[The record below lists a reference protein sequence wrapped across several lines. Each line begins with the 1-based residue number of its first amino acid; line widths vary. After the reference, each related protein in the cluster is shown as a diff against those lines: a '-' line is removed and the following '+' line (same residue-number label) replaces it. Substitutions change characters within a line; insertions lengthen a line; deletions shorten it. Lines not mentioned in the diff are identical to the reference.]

1 MTTEYIV
8 IKIGGVASKQLTPEI
23 LAKLSEWQQAGQ
35 KVVIVHG
42 GGFAINQLME
52 ENHIPIHK
60 VNGLR
65 VTSQS
70 DMTLIKEAL
79 VDIVGKNLA
88 GQLTQA
94 VLPAYQLVDELPD
107 LVHADFLDQETYG
120 FVGEVKNITNQTLV
134 ALLSQGK
141 IPLIPSLGY
150 SEQGDLLN
158 INADY
163 LARAVAISLGA
174 KKLILMTD
182 VKGVLENGQVLDHLN
197 LVDVHKKID
206 SGVITGGM
214 IPKIQ
219 SAVQT
224 VQAGVEQVI
233 IGDNLTD
240 GTIIKEYEMT
250 KLFSNYKRAAID
262 FASAQGNYLTD
273 TTGNTYLDFS
283 SGIGVTNLGY
293 HPHVNQALT
302 EQAGKILHQP
312 NLYHNQLQE
321 DVADLLIGDRDYLAF
336 FCNSGAEANEAAIKI
351 ARKASGKQ
359 EIITFQNSFHG
370 RTFGSMS
377 ATGQDKI
384 KQGFGEGVPHFSYAI
399 FNDIDS
405 VKALASDETAA
416 IMLELVQG
424 ESGVQ
429 PADKDFV
436 KALADFCKE
445 TGIYLIVDEVQ
456 TGLGRTGKLYA
467 YEHYDIEPD
476 IFTLAKGLANG
487 VPVGAMLAK
496 SSLGEAFSYGSHGS
510 TFGGNK
516 LAMAAAK
523 ATLEVM
529 LVPGFLDTALGNG
542 NQLQA
547 KLQAALSDKETV
559 TTVRGLGYMI
569 GIETTGNLGE
579 LVQSARDKGLILLT
593 AGTNVIRLLPPITL
607 SDAEIEKGVAILSE
621 IFD

>member
-1 MTTEYIV
+1 
-8 IKIGGVASKQLTPEI
+8 
-23 LAKLSEWQQAGQ
+23 
-35 KVVIVHG
+35 
-42 GGFAINQLME
+42 
-52 ENHIPIHK
+52 
-60 VNGLR
+60 
-65 VTSQS
+65 
-70 DMTLIKEAL
+70 
-79 VDIVGKNLA
+79 
-88 GQLTQA
+88 
-94 VLPAYQLVDELPD
+94 
-107 LVHADFLDQETYG
+107 
-120 FVGEVKNITNQTLV
+120 
-134 ALLSQGK
+134 
-141 IPLIPSLGY
+141 
-150 SEQGDLLN
+150 
-158 INADY
+158 
-163 LARAVAISLGA
+163 
-174 KKLILMTD
+174 
-182 VKGVLENGQVLDHLN
+182 
-197 LVDVHKKID
+197 
-206 SGVITGGM
+206 
-214 IPKIQ
+214 
-219 SAVQT
+219 
-224 VQAGVEQVI
+224 
-233 IGDNLTD
+233 
-240 GTIIKEYEMT
+240 MT

-302 EQAGKILHQP
+302 EQVGKILHQP

-321 DVADLLIGDRDYLAF
+321 DVAGLLIGDKDYLAF

-429 PADKDFV
+429 PADKAFV

-445 TGIYLIVDEVQ
+445 AGIYLIVDEVQ

-529 LVPGFLDTALGNG
+529 LVPGFLDTAFENG
-542 NQLQA
+542 NKLQA

-579 LVQSARDKGLILLT
+579 LVQLARDKGLIVLT

>member
-1 MTTEYIV
+1 
-8 IKIGGVASKQLTPEI
+8 
-23 LAKLSEWQQAGQ
+23 
-35 KVVIVHG
+35 
-42 GGFAINQLME
+42 
-52 ENHIPIHK
+52 
-60 VNGLR
+60 
-65 VTSQS
+65 
-70 DMTLIKEAL
+70 
-79 VDIVGKNLA
+79 
-88 GQLTQA
+88 
-94 VLPAYQLVDELPD
+94 
-107 LVHADFLDQETYG
+107 
-120 FVGEVKNITNQTLV
+120 
-134 ALLSQGK
+134 
-141 IPLIPSLGY
+141 
-150 SEQGDLLN
+150 
-158 INADY
+158 
-163 LARAVAISLGA
+163 
-174 KKLILMTD
+174 
-182 VKGVLENGQVLDHLN
+182 
-197 LVDVHKKID
+197 
-206 SGVITGGM
+206 
-214 IPKIQ
+214 
-219 SAVQT
+219 
-224 VQAGVEQVI
+224 
-233 IGDNLTD
+233 
-240 GTIIKEYEMT
+240 MT

-262 FASAQGNYLTD
+262 FASAHGNYLTD
-273 TTGNTYLDFS
+273 TTGKTYLDFS

-302 EQAGKILHQP
+302 EQVGKILHQP

-321 DVADLLIGDRDYLAF
+321 DVAGLLIGDKDYLAF

-384 KQGFGEGVPHFSYAI
+384 KQGFGEGVPHFNYAV

-405 VKALASDETAA
+405 VKALANKETAA

-436 KALADFCKE
+436 KALSEYCQE

-456 TGLGRTGKLYA
+456 TGIGRTGKLYA

-529 LVPGFLDTALGNG
+529 LAPGFLDTALENG
-542 NQLQA
+542 NKLQA

-579 LVQSARDKGLILLT
+579 LVQAARDKGLIVLT
-593 AGTNVIRLLPPITL
+593 AGNNVIRLLPPITL
-607 SDAEIEKGVAILSE
+607 SDAEIEKGVTILSE

>member
-1 MTTEYIV
+1 
-8 IKIGGVASKQLTPEI
+8 
-23 LAKLSEWQQAGQ
+23 
-35 KVVIVHG
+35 
-42 GGFAINQLME
+42 
-52 ENHIPIHK
+52 
-60 VNGLR
+60 
-65 VTSQS
+65 
-70 DMTLIKEAL
+70 
-79 VDIVGKNLA
+79 
-88 GQLTQA
+88 
-94 VLPAYQLVDELPD
+94 
-107 LVHADFLDQETYG
+107 
-120 FVGEVKNITNQTLV
+120 
-134 ALLSQGK
+134 
-141 IPLIPSLGY
+141 
-150 SEQGDLLN
+150 
-158 INADY
+158 
-163 LARAVAISLGA
+163 
-174 KKLILMTD
+174 
-182 VKGVLENGQVLDHLN
+182 
-197 LVDVHKKID
+197 
-206 SGVITGGM
+206 
-214 IPKIQ
+214 
-219 SAVQT
+219 
-224 VQAGVEQVI
+224 
-233 IGDNLTD
+233 
-240 GTIIKEYEMT
+240 MT

-273 TTGNTYLDFS
+273 TDGKTYLDFS

-293 HPHVNQALT
+293 HSSVNQALT
-302 EQAGKILHQP
+302 EQVGKILHQP

-321 DVADLLIGDRDYLAF
+321 DVAGLLIGDKDYLAF

-529 LVPGFLDTALGNG
+529 LVPGFLDTALENG

-579 LVQSARDKGLILLT
+579 LVQSARDKGLIVLA

>member
-1 MTTEYIV
+1 
-8 IKIGGVASKQLTPEI
+8 
-23 LAKLSEWQQAGQ
+23 
-35 KVVIVHG
+35 
-42 GGFAINQLME
+42 
-52 ENHIPIHK
+52 
-60 VNGLR
+60 
-65 VTSQS
+65 
-70 DMTLIKEAL
+70 
-79 VDIVGKNLA
+79 
-88 GQLTQA
+88 
-94 VLPAYQLVDELPD
+94 
-107 LVHADFLDQETYG
+107 
-120 FVGEVKNITNQTLV
+120 
-134 ALLSQGK
+134 
-141 IPLIPSLGY
+141 
-150 SEQGDLLN
+150 
-158 INADY
+158 
-163 LARAVAISLGA
+163 
-174 KKLILMTD
+174 
-182 VKGVLENGQVLDHLN
+182 
-197 LVDVHKKID
+197 
-206 SGVITGGM
+206 
-214 IPKIQ
+214 
-219 SAVQT
+219 
-224 VQAGVEQVI
+224 
-233 IGDNLTD
+233 
-240 GTIIKEYEMT
+240 MT

-273 TTGNTYLDFS
+273 TDGKTYLDFS

-293 HPHVNQALT
+293 HSSVNQALT
-302 EQAGKILHQP
+302 EQVGKILHQP

-321 DVADLLIGDRDYLAF
+321 DVADLLIGDRNYLAF

-405 VKALASDETAA
+405 VKALAIDETAA

-529 LVPGFLDTALGNG
+529 LIPGFLDTALENG

-579 LVQSARDKGLILLT
+579 LVQSARDKGLIVLA

-607 SDAEIEKGVAILSE
+607 SDAEIEKGVALLSE

>member
-1 MTTEYIV
+1 
-8 IKIGGVASKQLTPEI
+8 
-23 LAKLSEWQQAGQ
+23 
-35 KVVIVHG
+35 
-42 GGFAINQLME
+42 
-52 ENHIPIHK
+52 
-60 VNGLR
+60 
-65 VTSQS
+65 
-70 DMTLIKEAL
+70 
-79 VDIVGKNLA
+79 
-88 GQLTQA
+88 
-94 VLPAYQLVDELPD
+94 
-107 LVHADFLDQETYG
+107 
-120 FVGEVKNITNQTLV
+120 
-134 ALLSQGK
+134 
-141 IPLIPSLGY
+141 
-150 SEQGDLLN
+150 
-158 INADY
+158 
-163 LARAVAISLGA
+163 
-174 KKLILMTD
+174 
-182 VKGVLENGQVLDHLN
+182 
-197 LVDVHKKID
+197 
-206 SGVITGGM
+206 
-214 IPKIQ
+214 
-219 SAVQT
+219 
-224 VQAGVEQVI
+224 
-233 IGDNLTD
+233 
-240 GTIIKEYEMT
+240 MT

-262 FASAQGNYLTD
+262 FASAHGNYLTD
-273 TTGNTYLDFS
+273 TTGKTYLDFS

-302 EQAGKILHQP
+302 EQVGKILHQP

-321 DVADLLIGDRDYLAF
+321 DVAGLLTGDKDYLAF

-384 KQGFGEGVPHFSYAI
+384 KQGFGEGVPHFNYAV

-405 VKALASDETAA
+405 VKALANKETAA

-436 KALADFCKE
+436 KALSEYCQE

-456 TGLGRTGKLYA
+456 TGIGRTGKLYA

-496 SSLGEAFSYGSHGS
+496 SNLGEAFSYGSHGS

-529 LVPGFLDTALGNG
+529 LAPGFLDTALESGNK
-542 NQLQA
+542 LQA

-579 LVQSARDKGLILLT
+579 LVQAARDKGLIVLT

-607 SDAEIEKGVAILSE
+607 SDDEIEKGVTILSE

>member
-1 MTTEYIV
+1 
-8 IKIGGVASKQLTPEI
+8 
-23 LAKLSEWQQAGQ
+23 
-35 KVVIVHG
+35 
-42 GGFAINQLME
+42 
-52 ENHIPIHK
+52 
-60 VNGLR
+60 
-65 VTSQS
+65 
-70 DMTLIKEAL
+70 
-79 VDIVGKNLA
+79 
-88 GQLTQA
+88 
-94 VLPAYQLVDELPD
+94 
-107 LVHADFLDQETYG
+107 
-120 FVGEVKNITNQTLV
+120 
-134 ALLSQGK
+134 
-141 IPLIPSLGY
+141 
-150 SEQGDLLN
+150 
-158 INADY
+158 
-163 LARAVAISLGA
+163 
-174 KKLILMTD
+174 
-182 VKGVLENGQVLDHLN
+182 
-197 LVDVHKKID
+197 
-206 SGVITGGM
+206 
-214 IPKIQ
+214 
-219 SAVQT
+219 
-224 VQAGVEQVI
+224 
-233 IGDNLTD
+233 
-240 GTIIKEYEMT
+240 MT

-273 TTGNTYLDFS
+273 TDGKTYLDFS

-302 EQAGKILHQP
+302 EQVGKILHQP

-321 DVADLLIGDRDYLAF
+321 DVADLLIGDKDYLAF

-529 LVPGFLDTALGNG
+529 LIPGFLDTALENG

-579 LVQSARDKGLILLT
+579 LVQSARDKGLIVLA

>member
-1 MTTEYIV
+1 
-8 IKIGGVASKQLTPEI
+8 
-23 LAKLSEWQQAGQ
+23 
-35 KVVIVHG
+35 
-42 GGFAINQLME
+42 
-52 ENHIPIHK
+52 
-60 VNGLR
+60 
-65 VTSQS
+65 
-70 DMTLIKEAL
+70 
-79 VDIVGKNLA
+79 
-88 GQLTQA
+88 
-94 VLPAYQLVDELPD
+94 
-107 LVHADFLDQETYG
+107 
-120 FVGEVKNITNQTLV
+120 
-134 ALLSQGK
+134 
-141 IPLIPSLGY
+141 
-150 SEQGDLLN
+150 
-158 INADY
+158 
-163 LARAVAISLGA
+163 
-174 KKLILMTD
+174 
-182 VKGVLENGQVLDHLN
+182 
-197 LVDVHKKID
+197 
-206 SGVITGGM
+206 
-214 IPKIQ
+214 
-219 SAVQT
+219 
-224 VQAGVEQVI
+224 
-233 IGDNLTD
+233 
-240 GTIIKEYEMT
+240 MT

-262 FASAQGNYLTD
+262 FASAHGNYLTD
-273 TTGNTYLDFS
+273 TTGKTYLDFS

-302 EQAGKILHQP
+302 EQVGKILHQP

-321 DVADLLIGDRDYLAF
+321 DVASLLIGDKDYLAF
-336 FCNSGAEANEAAIKI
+336 VCNSGAEANEAAIKI

-384 KQGFGEGVPHFSYAI
+384 KQGFGEGVPHFNYAI

-405 VKALASDETAA
+405 VKALANKETAA

-436 KALADFCKE
+436 KALSEYCQE

-456 TGLGRTGKLYA
+456 TGIGRTGKLYA
-467 YEHYDIEPD
+467 YEHYGIEPD

-529 LVPGFLDTALGNG
+529 LAPGFLDTALENG
-542 NQLQA
+542 NKLQA

-579 LVQSARDKGLILLT
+579 LVQAARDKGLIVLT

-607 SDAEIEKGVAILSE
+607 SDAEIEKGVTILSE

>member
-1 MTTEYIV
+1 
-8 IKIGGVASKQLTPEI
+8 
-23 LAKLSEWQQAGQ
+23 
-35 KVVIVHG
+35 
-42 GGFAINQLME
+42 
-52 ENHIPIHK
+52 
-60 VNGLR
+60 
-65 VTSQS
+65 
-70 DMTLIKEAL
+70 
-79 VDIVGKNLA
+79 
-88 GQLTQA
+88 
-94 VLPAYQLVDELPD
+94 
-107 LVHADFLDQETYG
+107 
-120 FVGEVKNITNQTLV
+120 
-134 ALLSQGK
+134 
-141 IPLIPSLGY
+141 
-150 SEQGDLLN
+150 
-158 INADY
+158 
-163 LARAVAISLGA
+163 
-174 KKLILMTD
+174 
-182 VKGVLENGQVLDHLN
+182 
-197 LVDVHKKID
+197 
-206 SGVITGGM
+206 
-214 IPKIQ
+214 
-219 SAVQT
+219 
-224 VQAGVEQVI
+224 
-233 IGDNLTD
+233 
-240 GTIIKEYEMT
+240 MT

-262 FASAQGNYLTD
+262 FASAHGNYLTD
-273 TTGNTYLDFS
+273 TTGKTYLDFS

-302 EQAGKILHQP
+302 EQVGKILHQP

-321 DVADLLIGDRDYLAF
+321 DVAGLLIGNKDYLAF

-384 KQGFGEGVPHFSYAI
+384 KQGFGEGVPHFNYAI

-405 VKALASDETAA
+405 VKALANKETAA

-436 KALADFCKE
+436 KALSEYCQE

-456 TGLGRTGKLYA
+456 TGIGRTGKLYA
-467 YEHYDIEPD
+467 YEHYGIEPD

-529 LVPGFLDTALGNG
+529 LAPGFLDTALENG
-542 NQLQA
+542 NKLQA

-579 LVQSARDKGLILLT
+579 LVQAARDKGLIVLT

-607 SDAEIEKGVAILSE
+607 SDAEIEKGVTILSE

>member
-1 MTTEYIV
+1 
-8 IKIGGVASKQLTPEI
+8 
-23 LAKLSEWQQAGQ
+23 
-35 KVVIVHG
+35 
-42 GGFAINQLME
+42 
-52 ENHIPIHK
+52 
-60 VNGLR
+60 
-65 VTSQS
+65 
-70 DMTLIKEAL
+70 
-79 VDIVGKNLA
+79 
-88 GQLTQA
+88 
-94 VLPAYQLVDELPD
+94 
-107 LVHADFLDQETYG
+107 
-120 FVGEVKNITNQTLV
+120 
-134 ALLSQGK
+134 
-141 IPLIPSLGY
+141 
-150 SEQGDLLN
+150 
-158 INADY
+158 
-163 LARAVAISLGA
+163 
-174 KKLILMTD
+174 
-182 VKGVLENGQVLDHLN
+182 
-197 LVDVHKKID
+197 
-206 SGVITGGM
+206 
-214 IPKIQ
+214 
-219 SAVQT
+219 
-224 VQAGVEQVI
+224 
-233 IGDNLTD
+233 
-240 GTIIKEYEMT
+240 MT

-273 TTGNTYLDFS
+273 TTGKTYLDFS

-293 HPHVNQALT
+293 HPSVNQALT
-302 EQAGKILHQP
+302 EQVGKILHQP

-321 DVADLLIGDRDYLAF
+321 DVAGLLIGDKDYLAF

-529 LVPGFLDTALGNG
+529 LIPGFLDTALENG

-579 LVQSARDKGLILLT
+579 LVQSARDKGLIVLA

-607 SDAEIEKGVAILSE
+607 SDAEIEKGVALLSE

>member
-1 MTTEYIV
+1 
-8 IKIGGVASKQLTPEI
+8 
-23 LAKLSEWQQAGQ
+23 
-35 KVVIVHG
+35 
-42 GGFAINQLME
+42 
-52 ENHIPIHK
+52 
-60 VNGLR
+60 
-65 VTSQS
+65 
-70 DMTLIKEAL
+70 
-79 VDIVGKNLA
+79 
-88 GQLTQA
+88 
-94 VLPAYQLVDELPD
+94 
-107 LVHADFLDQETYG
+107 
-120 FVGEVKNITNQTLV
+120 
-134 ALLSQGK
+134 
-141 IPLIPSLGY
+141 
-150 SEQGDLLN
+150 
-158 INADY
+158 
-163 LARAVAISLGA
+163 
-174 KKLILMTD
+174 
-182 VKGVLENGQVLDHLN
+182 
-197 LVDVHKKID
+197 
-206 SGVITGGM
+206 
-214 IPKIQ
+214 
-219 SAVQT
+219 
-224 VQAGVEQVI
+224 
-233 IGDNLTD
+233 
-240 GTIIKEYEMT
+240 MT

-273 TTGNTYLDFS
+273 TDGKTYLDFS

-302 EQAGKILHQP
+302 EQVGKILHQP

-321 DVADLLIGDRDYLAF
+321 DVADLLIGDKDYLAF

-405 VKALASDETAA
+405 VKALASEETAA

-429 PADKDFV
+429 PADKDFA
-436 KALADFCKE
+436 KALSDFCKE

-456 TGLGRTGKLYA
+456 TGIGRTGKLFA

-529 LVPGFLDTALGNG
+529 LVPGFLDTALENG

-579 LVQSARDKGLILLT
+579 LVQSARDKGLIVLA

-607 SDAEIEKGVAILSE
+607 SDAEIEKGVALLSE

>member
-1 MTTEYIV
+1 
-8 IKIGGVASKQLTPEI
+8 
-23 LAKLSEWQQAGQ
+23 
-35 KVVIVHG
+35 
-42 GGFAINQLME
+42 
-52 ENHIPIHK
+52 
-60 VNGLR
+60 
-65 VTSQS
+65 
-70 DMTLIKEAL
+70 
-79 VDIVGKNLA
+79 
-88 GQLTQA
+88 
-94 VLPAYQLVDELPD
+94 
-107 LVHADFLDQETYG
+107 
-120 FVGEVKNITNQTLV
+120 
-134 ALLSQGK
+134 
-141 IPLIPSLGY
+141 
-150 SEQGDLLN
+150 
-158 INADY
+158 
-163 LARAVAISLGA
+163 
-174 KKLILMTD
+174 
-182 VKGVLENGQVLDHLN
+182 
-197 LVDVHKKID
+197 
-206 SGVITGGM
+206 
-214 IPKIQ
+214 
-219 SAVQT
+219 
-224 VQAGVEQVI
+224 
-233 IGDNLTD
+233 
-240 GTIIKEYEMT
+240 MT

-273 TTGNTYLDFS
+273 TTGKTYLDFS

-302 EQAGKILHQP
+302 EQVGKILHQP

-321 DVADLLIGDRDYLAF
+321 DVAGLLIGDKDYLAF

-351 ARKASGKQ
+351 PRKASGKQ

-384 KQGFGEGVPHFSYAI
+384 KQGFGEGVPHFNYAI

-529 LVPGFLDTALGNG
+529 LVPGLLDTALENG

-579 LVQSARDKGLILLT
+579 LVQSARDKGLIVLT

-607 SDAEIEKGVAILSE
+607 SDAEIEMGVAILSE

>member
-1 MTTEYIV
+1 
-8 IKIGGVASKQLTPEI
+8 
-23 LAKLSEWQQAGQ
+23 
-35 KVVIVHG
+35 
-42 GGFAINQLME
+42 
-52 ENHIPIHK
+52 
-60 VNGLR
+60 
-65 VTSQS
+65 
-70 DMTLIKEAL
+70 
-79 VDIVGKNLA
+79 
-88 GQLTQA
+88 
-94 VLPAYQLVDELPD
+94 
-107 LVHADFLDQETYG
+107 
-120 FVGEVKNITNQTLV
+120 
-134 ALLSQGK
+134 
-141 IPLIPSLGY
+141 
-150 SEQGDLLN
+150 
-158 INADY
+158 
-163 LARAVAISLGA
+163 
-174 KKLILMTD
+174 
-182 VKGVLENGQVLDHLN
+182 
-197 LVDVHKKID
+197 
-206 SGVITGGM
+206 
-214 IPKIQ
+214 
-219 SAVQT
+219 
-224 VQAGVEQVI
+224 
-233 IGDNLTD
+233 
-240 GTIIKEYEMT
+240 MT

-262 FASAQGNYLTD
+262 FASAHGNYLTD
-273 TTGNTYLDFS
+273 TTSKTYLDFS

-302 EQAGKILHQP
+302 EQVGKILHQP
-312 NLYHNQLQE
+312 NLYDNQLQE
-321 DVADLLIGDRDYLAF
+321 DVAGLLTGDKDYLAF

-384 KQGFGEGVPHFSYAI
+384 KQGFGEGVPHFNYAI

-405 VKALASDETAA
+405 VKALASEETVA

-436 KALADFCKE
+436 KALSEYCQE

-456 TGLGRTGKLYA
+456 TGIGRTGKLYA
-467 YEHYDIEPD
+467 YEHYGIEPD

-529 LVPGFLDTALGNG
+529 LAPGFLDTALENG
-542 NQLQA
+542 NKLQA
-547 KLQAALSDKETV
+547 KLQTALSDKETV

-579 LVQSARDKGLILLT
+579 LVQAARDKGLIVLT

-607 SDAEIEKGVAILSE
+607 SDAEIEKGVTILSE

>member
-1 MTTEYIV
+1 
-8 IKIGGVASKQLTPEI
+8 
-23 LAKLSEWQQAGQ
+23 
-35 KVVIVHG
+35 
-42 GGFAINQLME
+42 
-52 ENHIPIHK
+52 
-60 VNGLR
+60 
-65 VTSQS
+65 
-70 DMTLIKEAL
+70 
-79 VDIVGKNLA
+79 
-88 GQLTQA
+88 
-94 VLPAYQLVDELPD
+94 
-107 LVHADFLDQETYG
+107 
-120 FVGEVKNITNQTLV
+120 
-134 ALLSQGK
+134 
-141 IPLIPSLGY
+141 
-150 SEQGDLLN
+150 
-158 INADY
+158 
-163 LARAVAISLGA
+163 
-174 KKLILMTD
+174 
-182 VKGVLENGQVLDHLN
+182 
-197 LVDVHKKID
+197 
-206 SGVITGGM
+206 
-214 IPKIQ
+214 
-219 SAVQT
+219 
-224 VQAGVEQVI
+224 
-233 IGDNLTD
+233 
-240 GTIIKEYEMT
+240 MT

-273 TTGNTYLDFS
+273 TTGKTYLDFS

-302 EQAGKILHQP
+302 EQVGKFLHQP

-321 DVADLLIGDRDYLAF
+321 DVADLLIGDKDYLAF

-405 VKALASDETAA
+405 VKALASEETAA

-436 KALADFCKE
+436 KALSDFCKE

-456 TGLGRTGKLYA
+456 TGIGRTGKLFA

-529 LVPGFLDTALGNG
+529 LIPGFLDTALENG

-579 LVQSARDKGLILLT
+579 LVQSARDKGLIVLA

-607 SDAEIEKGVAILSE
+607 SDAEIEKGVALLSE

>member
-1 MTTEYIV
+1 
-8 IKIGGVASKQLTPEI
+8 
-23 LAKLSEWQQAGQ
+23 
-35 KVVIVHG
+35 
-42 GGFAINQLME
+42 
-52 ENHIPIHK
+52 
-60 VNGLR
+60 
-65 VTSQS
+65 
-70 DMTLIKEAL
+70 
-79 VDIVGKNLA
+79 
-88 GQLTQA
+88 
-94 VLPAYQLVDELPD
+94 
-107 LVHADFLDQETYG
+107 
-120 FVGEVKNITNQTLV
+120 
-134 ALLSQGK
+134 
-141 IPLIPSLGY
+141 
-150 SEQGDLLN
+150 
-158 INADY
+158 
-163 LARAVAISLGA
+163 
-174 KKLILMTD
+174 
-182 VKGVLENGQVLDHLN
+182 
-197 LVDVHKKID
+197 
-206 SGVITGGM
+206 
-214 IPKIQ
+214 
-219 SAVQT
+219 
-224 VQAGVEQVI
+224 
-233 IGDNLTD
+233 
-240 GTIIKEYEMT
+240 MT

-262 FASAQGNYLTD
+262 FASAHGNYLTD
-273 TTGNTYLDFS
+273 TTGKTYLDFS

-293 HPHVNQALT
+293 HPSVNQALT
-302 EQAGKILHQP
+302 EQVGKILHQP
-312 NLYHNQLQE
+312 NLYDNQLQE
-321 DVADLLIGDRDYLAF
+321 DVAGLLIGDKDYLAF

-384 KQGFGEGVPHFSYAI
+384 KQGFGEGVPHFNYAV

-405 VKALASDETAA
+405 VKALANKETAA

-436 KALADFCKE
+436 KALSEYCQE

-456 TGLGRTGKLYA
+456 TGIGRTGKLYA
-467 YEHYDIEPD
+467 YEHYGIEPD

-529 LVPGFLDTALGNG
+529 LAPGFLDTALESGNK
-542 NQLQA
+542 LQA

-579 LVQSARDKGLILLT
+579 LVQAARDKGLIVLT
-593 AGTNVIRLLPPITL
+593 AGNNVIRLLPPITL
-607 SDAEIEKGVAILSE
+607 SDAEIEKGVTILSE

>member
-1 MTTEYIV
+1 
-8 IKIGGVASKQLTPEI
+8 
-23 LAKLSEWQQAGQ
+23 
-35 KVVIVHG
+35 
-42 GGFAINQLME
+42 
-52 ENHIPIHK
+52 
-60 VNGLR
+60 
-65 VTSQS
+65 
-70 DMTLIKEAL
+70 
-79 VDIVGKNLA
+79 
-88 GQLTQA
+88 
-94 VLPAYQLVDELPD
+94 
-107 LVHADFLDQETYG
+107 
-120 FVGEVKNITNQTLV
+120 
-134 ALLSQGK
+134 
-141 IPLIPSLGY
+141 
-150 SEQGDLLN
+150 
-158 INADY
+158 
-163 LARAVAISLGA
+163 
-174 KKLILMTD
+174 
-182 VKGVLENGQVLDHLN
+182 
-197 LVDVHKKID
+197 
-206 SGVITGGM
+206 
-214 IPKIQ
+214 
-219 SAVQT
+219 
-224 VQAGVEQVI
+224 
-233 IGDNLTD
+233 
-240 GTIIKEYEMT
+240 MT

-262 FASAQGNYLTD
+262 FASAHGNYLTD
-273 TTGNTYLDFS
+273 TTGKTYLDFS

-302 EQAGKILHQP
+302 EQVGKILHQP

-321 DVADLLIGDRDYLAF
+321 DVAGLLTGDKNYLAF

-384 KQGFGEGVPHFSYAI
+384 KQGFGEGVPHFNYAV

-405 VKALASDETAA
+405 VKALANKETAA

-436 KALADFCKE
+436 KALSEYCQE

-456 TGLGRTGKLYA
+456 TGIGRTGKLYA
-467 YEHYDIEPD
+467 YEHYGIEPD

-529 LVPGFLDTALGNG
+529 LAPGFLDTALESGNK
-542 NQLQA
+542 LQA

-579 LVQSARDKGLILLT
+579 LVQAARDKGLIVLI

-607 SDAEIEKGVAILSE
+607 SDAEIEKGVTILSE

>member
-1 MTTEYIV
+1 
-8 IKIGGVASKQLTPEI
+8 
-23 LAKLSEWQQAGQ
+23 
-35 KVVIVHG
+35 
-42 GGFAINQLME
+42 
-52 ENHIPIHK
+52 
-60 VNGLR
+60 
-65 VTSQS
+65 
-70 DMTLIKEAL
+70 
-79 VDIVGKNLA
+79 
-88 GQLTQA
+88 
-94 VLPAYQLVDELPD
+94 
-107 LVHADFLDQETYG
+107 
-120 FVGEVKNITNQTLV
+120 
-134 ALLSQGK
+134 
-141 IPLIPSLGY
+141 
-150 SEQGDLLN
+150 
-158 INADY
+158 
-163 LARAVAISLGA
+163 
-174 KKLILMTD
+174 
-182 VKGVLENGQVLDHLN
+182 
-197 LVDVHKKID
+197 
-206 SGVITGGM
+206 
-214 IPKIQ
+214 
-219 SAVQT
+219 
-224 VQAGVEQVI
+224 
-233 IGDNLTD
+233 
-240 GTIIKEYEMT
+240 MT
-250 KLFSNYKRAAID
+250 KLFSNYKRSAID

-273 TTGNTYLDFS
+273 TDGKTYLDFS

-293 HPHVNQALT
+293 HPHVNQDLT
-302 EQAGKILHQP
+302 EQVGKILHQP

-321 DVADLLIGDRDYLAF
+321 DVADLLIGDKDYLAF

-405 VKALASDETAA
+405 VKALTSEETAA

-436 KALADFCKE
+436 KALSDFCKE

-456 TGLGRTGKLYA
+456 TGIGRTGKLFA

-496 SSLGEAFSYGSHGS
+496 SSLGTAFSYGSHGS

-529 LVPGFLDTALGNG
+529 LAPGFLDTALENG
-542 NQLQA
+542 NKLQA
-547 KLQAALSDKETV
+547 QLQAALSDKETV

-579 LVQSARDKGLILLT
+579 LVKAARDKGLDCLNCRDKCDSTL
-593 AGTNVIRLLPPITL
+593 ATNHP
-607 SDAEIEKGVAILSE
+607 K
-621 IFD
+621 

>member
-1 MTTEYIV
+1 
-8 IKIGGVASKQLTPEI
+8 
-23 LAKLSEWQQAGQ
+23 
-35 KVVIVHG
+35 
-42 GGFAINQLME
+42 
-52 ENHIPIHK
+52 
-60 VNGLR
+60 
-65 VTSQS
+65 
-70 DMTLIKEAL
+70 
-79 VDIVGKNLA
+79 
-88 GQLTQA
+88 
-94 VLPAYQLVDELPD
+94 
-107 LVHADFLDQETYG
+107 
-120 FVGEVKNITNQTLV
+120 
-134 ALLSQGK
+134 
-141 IPLIPSLGY
+141 
-150 SEQGDLLN
+150 
-158 INADY
+158 
-163 LARAVAISLGA
+163 
-174 KKLILMTD
+174 
-182 VKGVLENGQVLDHLN
+182 
-197 LVDVHKKID
+197 
-206 SGVITGGM
+206 
-214 IPKIQ
+214 
-219 SAVQT
+219 
-224 VQAGVEQVI
+224 
-233 IGDNLTD
+233 
-240 GTIIKEYEMT
+240 MT

-262 FASAQGNYLTD
+262 FASAHGNYLTD
-273 TTGNTYLDFS
+273 TTGKTYLDFS

-302 EQAGKILHQP
+302 EQVGKILHQP
-312 NLYHNQLQE
+312 NLYDNQLQE
-321 DVADLLIGDRDYLAF
+321 DVAGLLTGDKDYLAF

-384 KQGFGEGVPHFSYAI
+384 KQGFGEGVPHFNYAV

-405 VKALASDETAA
+405 VKALANKETAA

-436 KALADFCKE
+436 KALSDFCKE

-456 TGLGRTGKLYA
+456 TGIGRTGKLYA

-496 SSLGEAFSYGSHGS
+496 SSLGEAFTYGSHGS

-529 LVPGFLDTALGNG
+529 LEPGFLDTALENG
-542 NQLQA
+542 NKLQA

-579 LVQSARDKGLILLT
+579 LVQAARDKGLIVLT

-607 SDAEIEKGVAILSE
+607 TDAEIEKGVTILSE

>member
-1 MTTEYIV
+1 
-8 IKIGGVASKQLTPEI
+8 
-23 LAKLSEWQQAGQ
+23 
-35 KVVIVHG
+35 
-42 GGFAINQLME
+42 
-52 ENHIPIHK
+52 
-60 VNGLR
+60 
-65 VTSQS
+65 
-70 DMTLIKEAL
+70 
-79 VDIVGKNLA
+79 
-88 GQLTQA
+88 
-94 VLPAYQLVDELPD
+94 
-107 LVHADFLDQETYG
+107 
-120 FVGEVKNITNQTLV
+120 
-134 ALLSQGK
+134 
-141 IPLIPSLGY
+141 
-150 SEQGDLLN
+150 
-158 INADY
+158 
-163 LARAVAISLGA
+163 
-174 KKLILMTD
+174 
-182 VKGVLENGQVLDHLN
+182 
-197 LVDVHKKID
+197 
-206 SGVITGGM
+206 
-214 IPKIQ
+214 
-219 SAVQT
+219 
-224 VQAGVEQVI
+224 
-233 IGDNLTD
+233 
-240 GTIIKEYEMT
+240 MT

-262 FASAQGNYLTD
+262 FASAHGNYLTD
-273 TTGNTYLDFS
+273 TTGKTYLDFS

-302 EQAGKILHQP
+302 EQVGKILHQP

-321 DVADLLIGDRDYLAF
+321 DVASLLIADKDYLAF

-384 KQGFGEGVPHFSYAI
+384 KQGFGEGVPHFNYAI

-405 VKALASDETAA
+405 VKALANKETAA

-436 KALADFCKE
+436 KALSEYCQE

-456 TGLGRTGKLYA
+456 TGIGRTGKLYA
-467 YEHYDIEPD
+467 YEHYGIEPD

-529 LVPGFLDTALGNG
+529 LAPGFLDTALENG
-542 NQLQA
+542 NKLQA

-579 LVQSARDKGLILLT
+579 LVQAARDKGLIVLT

-607 SDAEIEKGVAILSE
+607 SDAEIEKGVTILSE

>member
-1 MTTEYIV
+1 
-8 IKIGGVASKQLTPEI
+8 
-23 LAKLSEWQQAGQ
+23 
-35 KVVIVHG
+35 
-42 GGFAINQLME
+42 
-52 ENHIPIHK
+52 
-60 VNGLR
+60 
-65 VTSQS
+65 
-70 DMTLIKEAL
+70 
-79 VDIVGKNLA
+79 
-88 GQLTQA
+88 
-94 VLPAYQLVDELPD
+94 
-107 LVHADFLDQETYG
+107 
-120 FVGEVKNITNQTLV
+120 
-134 ALLSQGK
+134 
-141 IPLIPSLGY
+141 
-150 SEQGDLLN
+150 
-158 INADY
+158 
-163 LARAVAISLGA
+163 
-174 KKLILMTD
+174 
-182 VKGVLENGQVLDHLN
+182 
-197 LVDVHKKID
+197 
-206 SGVITGGM
+206 
-214 IPKIQ
+214 
-219 SAVQT
+219 
-224 VQAGVEQVI
+224 
-233 IGDNLTD
+233 
-240 GTIIKEYEMT
+240 MT

-262 FASAQGNYLTD
+262 FASAHGNYLTD
-273 TTGNTYLDFS
+273 TTGKTYLDFS

-302 EQAGKILHQP
+302 EQVGKILHQP

-321 DVADLLIGDRDYLAF
+321 DVAGLLIGNKDYLAF

-384 KQGFGEGVPHFSYAI
+384 KQGFGEGVPHFNYAI

-405 VKALASDETAA
+405 VKALANKETAA

-436 KALADFCKE
+436 KALSEYCQE

-456 TGLGRTGKLYA
+456 TGIGRTGKLYA
-467 YEHYDIEPD
+467 YEHYGIEPD

-529 LVPGFLDTALGNG
+529 LAPGFLDTALENG
-542 NQLQA
+542 NKLQA

-579 LVQSARDKGLILLT
+579 LVQAARDKGLIVLT

-607 SDAEIEKGVAILSE
+607 SDAEIEKGVSILSE

>member
-1 MTTEYIV
+1 
-8 IKIGGVASKQLTPEI
+8 
-23 LAKLSEWQQAGQ
+23 
-35 KVVIVHG
+35 
-42 GGFAINQLME
+42 
-52 ENHIPIHK
+52 
-60 VNGLR
+60 
-65 VTSQS
+65 
-70 DMTLIKEAL
+70 
-79 VDIVGKNLA
+79 
-88 GQLTQA
+88 
-94 VLPAYQLVDELPD
+94 
-107 LVHADFLDQETYG
+107 
-120 FVGEVKNITNQTLV
+120 
-134 ALLSQGK
+134 
-141 IPLIPSLGY
+141 
-150 SEQGDLLN
+150 
-158 INADY
+158 
-163 LARAVAISLGA
+163 
-174 KKLILMTD
+174 
-182 VKGVLENGQVLDHLN
+182 
-197 LVDVHKKID
+197 
-206 SGVITGGM
+206 
-214 IPKIQ
+214 
-219 SAVQT
+219 
-224 VQAGVEQVI
+224 
-233 IGDNLTD
+233 
-240 GTIIKEYEMT
+240 MT

-293 HPHVNQALT
+293 HPYVNQALT
-302 EQAGKILHQP
+302 EQVGKILHQP

-436 KALADFCKE
+436 KALADFSKE

-529 LVPGFLDTALGNG
+529 LVPGFLDTAFENG

-579 LVQSARDKGLILLT
+579 LVQSARDKGLIVLT

-607 SDAEIEKGVAILSE
+607 SDAEIEKGVALLSE

>member
-1 MTTEYIV
+1 
-8 IKIGGVASKQLTPEI
+8 
-23 LAKLSEWQQAGQ
+23 
-35 KVVIVHG
+35 
-42 GGFAINQLME
+42 
-52 ENHIPIHK
+52 
-60 VNGLR
+60 
-65 VTSQS
+65 
-70 DMTLIKEAL
+70 
-79 VDIVGKNLA
+79 
-88 GQLTQA
+88 
-94 VLPAYQLVDELPD
+94 
-107 LVHADFLDQETYG
+107 
-120 FVGEVKNITNQTLV
+120 
-134 ALLSQGK
+134 
-141 IPLIPSLGY
+141 
-150 SEQGDLLN
+150 
-158 INADY
+158 
-163 LARAVAISLGA
+163 
-174 KKLILMTD
+174 
-182 VKGVLENGQVLDHLN
+182 
-197 LVDVHKKID
+197 
-206 SGVITGGM
+206 
-214 IPKIQ
+214 
-219 SAVQT
+219 
-224 VQAGVEQVI
+224 
-233 IGDNLTD
+233 
-240 GTIIKEYEMT
+240 MT

-273 TTGNTYLDFS
+273 TTGKTYLDFS

-293 HPHVNQALT
+293 HPPVNQALT
-302 EQAGKILHQP
+302 EQVGKILHQP

-321 DVADLLIGDRDYLAF
+321 DVAGLLIGDKDYLAF

-529 LVPGFLDTALGNG
+529 LVPGFLDTALENG

-579 LVQSARDKGLILLT
+579 LVQSARDKGLIVLT